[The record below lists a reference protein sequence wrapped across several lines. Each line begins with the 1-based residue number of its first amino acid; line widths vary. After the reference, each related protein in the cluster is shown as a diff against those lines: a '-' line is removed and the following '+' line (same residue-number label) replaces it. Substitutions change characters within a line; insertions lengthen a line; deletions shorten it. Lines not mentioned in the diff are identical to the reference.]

1 MDSTTNL
8 LESDMGFFDKIKNFV
23 GGHGVSVFITEIEGN
38 DPSVA
43 SLPLS
48 DSVLKGRIEVHFAKD
63 AEILNHGFRLT
74 AIFEDE
80 GTYRSTEIAQEKN
93 EGEIMGSDVSWPY
106 TGTGGQVVKDSFCM
120 IRIDIPAA
128 MRELGLEP
136 EAAFNDPRVRLEFK
150 VWADVKGTPMD
161 ASAKLNLQITEGG
174 GVSMYDETVDSDAA
188 LDIPVRTQTLPL
200 DDTPYL
206 ERFNAMVADL
216 RANPNVV
223 VTKYVVNPPAT
234 AEEFAEA
241 EAYGN
246 VPASMREFYTQANGL
261 ELEWALK
268 SAGDDRSP
276 HGNIRLMPIEQVFS
290 SWEDQIWFNEDWD
303 DKKFQPLHPI
313 DYFVPEACAAL
324 YLDGSD
330 NATVYYHYCG
340 EEMDSMAVDFA
351 GYLELLLK
359 SRGYWYW
366 QKAIVA
372 DLTGQEYTIE
382 PREFRLGM
390 GGLFADYDPKFFL
403 RNDYAATDAEFVA
416 KRTRTREKFFSALDE
431 ANIIYEAEGSNDVA
445 VKVDASDENLQKL
458 QFAMTPLVGSTD
470 FSGDWGM
477 MQIGDYQI
485 SK

>member
-1 MDSTTNL
+1 
-8 LESDMGFFDKIKNFV
+8 
-23 GGHGVSVFITEIEGN
+23 
-38 DPSVA
+38 
-43 SLPLS
+43 
-48 DSVLKGRIEVHFAKD
+48 
-63 AEILNHGFRLT
+63 
-74 AIFEDE
+74 
-80 GTYRSTEIAQEKN
+80 
-93 EGEIMGSDVSWPY
+93 
-106 TGTGGQVVKDSFCM
+106 
-120 IRIDIPAA
+120 
-128 MRELGLEP
+128 
-136 EAAFNDPRVRLEFK
+136 
-150 VWADVKGTPMD
+150 
-161 ASAKLNLQITEGG
+161 
-174 GVSMYDETVDSDAA
+174 
-188 LDIPVRTQTLPL
+188 
-200 DDTPYL
+200 
-206 ERFNAMVADL
+206 
-216 RANPNVV
+216 
-223 VTKYVVNPPAT
+223 
-234 AEEFAEA
+234 
-241 EAYGN
+241 
-246 VPASMREFYTQANGL
+246 
-261 ELEWALK
+261 LK

-431 ANIIYEAEGSNDVA
+431 AGVIYEAEGSNDVA